1 MECEAPNFATEENF
15 KKFVTNLKGVID
27 LDKIAGEFSDKEKVA
42 DYLIENLL
50 IIELKTFKSNPR
62 DKIIGYA
69 QSEIDKINQ
78 AEGFPVFY
86 GQHNFRKVAH
96 ILPDGEK
103 LTTKIDNLYFRQI
116 EGVMKNANDQIKST
130 IDNLGMTP
138 LTYGVLIIINEKA
151 DFYQPEVL
159 AGYIC
164 RELLRI
170 NKEGKPRYSNIHQV
184 AFIQSSYKVN
194 NDSENVLIPCHFIKN
209 SLLEDTDLS
218 QKAED
223 VMRFF
228 WSEFARF
235 IGIENFHIRNPREL
249 PTTELIEK

>member
-1 MECEAPNFATEENF
+1 MQYNSPNFATEKNF
-15 KKFVTNLKGVID
+15 KQFVTNLKGVID
-27 LDKIAGEFSDKEKVA
+27 LDKIAGKFSDKEKVA

-62 DKIIGYA
+62 DKIRGYA

-86 GQHNFRKVAH
+86 GQHNFRKAAQ

-103 LTTKIDNLYFRQI
+103 LTTKLDNLYFRQI
-116 EGVMKNANDQIKST
+116 EEVMRKANKQIKST
-130 IDNLGMTP
+130 IDNFGMTSH
-138 LTYGVLIIINEKA
+138 TYGVLTIINEQA

-164 RELLRI
+164 RELLKTSI
-170 NKEGKPRYSNIHQV
+170 DGTPRYLNIHQV

-194 NDSENVLIPCHFIKN
+194 EDSDNVIIPCHFIIN
-209 SLLEDTDLS
+209 SLLEKTELS
-218 QKAED
+218 KKAEE
-223 VMRFF
+223 VMKFF
-228 WSEFARF
+228 WSEFAMF
-235 IGIENFHIRNPREL
+235 VGVENFHIQNPTEL
-249 PTTELIEK
+249 PTTELIER